1 MALVTSSYSLCCC
14 RARSWGGE
22 SMEESMYPG
31 PNGAG
36 VVSDVTRGRSVAS
49 WPAII
54 AGTFVAISVSLILLA
69 LGSGLGVTS
78 LLASPDGIS
87 AKAIVVMAAIWLIVT
102 QWISAALGGFITG
115 RLRARWHGTHTHE
128 VFFRD
133 TAHGLVTW
141 AMATVALAVLA
152 GTSLHSMIAGGLNA
166 ASGISSPAASMAPY
180 GTDKLFRSTTSERQN
195 LGDARLEADHILK
208 NAVGTGSLPDADR
221 AYLAEL
227 IATNTGISASEAQV
241 RINDWLAKSME
252 SEAKV
257 KAEAAAAREAAI
269 FTALSLLI
277 GAFIA
282 SVSAVLGGRLRD
294 EHP

>member
-1 MALVTSSYSLCCC
+1 MLLP
-14 RARSWGGE
+14 RAFTGGE

-36 VVSDVTRGRSVAS
+36 VVADVTRGRSVAS

-102 QWISAALGGFITG
+102 QWISAALGGFIAG

-166 ASGISSPAASMAPY
+166 GSGISSPALRWRPTEQINFFDRPLPSV
-180 GTDKLFRSTTSERQN
+180 RTSAIQDWRQTISSRT
-195 LGDARLEADHILK
+195 LSVQEVCRMPTAHIWR
-208 NAVGTGSLPDADR
+208 N
-221 AYLAEL
+221 
-227 IATNTGISASEAQV
+227 
-241 RINDWLAKSME
+241 
-252 SEAKV
+252 
-257 KAEAAAAREAAI
+257 
-269 FTALSLLI
+269 
-277 GAFIA
+277 
-282 SVSAVLGGRLRD
+282 
-294 EHP
+294 

>member
-180 GTDKLFRSTTSERQN
+180 DHFRASEPGRRKIGGRPYPQERCRYRKPAGCRPRIFGGIDRNKHGN
-195 LGDARLEADHILK
+195 LGIR
-208 NAVGTGSLPDADR
+208 GS
-221 AYLAEL
+221 
-227 IATNTGISASEAQV
+227 SSHQ
-241 RINDWLAKSME
+241 
-252 SEAKV
+252 
-257 KAEAAAAREAAI
+257 
-269 FTALSLLI
+269 
-277 GAFIA
+277 
-282 SVSAVLGGRLRD
+282 
-294 EHP
+294 